1 MLNMVCF
8 LLQLPRSNCSEEC
21 DQFIC
26 DLMEDVYR
34 GRNDMLTMVMARNK
48 MVWYDFCRGV

>member
-26 DLMEDVYR
+26 DLTEDVYR

-48 MVWYDFCRGV
+48 MVWYDFCQGV